1 MMINK
6 IPCLTLQRCVI
17 GMSATGLNP
26 HTISLIPKGV
36 QVFTPPLSSSPPL
49 KDSPFLNHRHS
60 KKFVKLCVFLMQ
72 PDAFLSLR
80 QSIRPGNQGGR
91 KEVSF
96 WLLFPRLS
104 SFSCLSSNFKR
115 FGEGFLSVRVLF
127 QENNALR
134 VYFWEEEDDMQ
145 VLRPLSCVHRIFH
158 W

>member
-1 MMINK
+1 M
-6 IPCLTLQRCVI
+6 PCLTLQRCVI

-26 HTISLIPKGV
+26 HTISLNPKRGA
-36 QVFTPPLSSSPPL
+36 FLYPSTLFLPPL

-72 PDAFLSLR
+72 PVALLSLR
-80 QSIRPGNQGGR
+80 QSIGPGNQGGR

-96 WLLFPRLS
+96 WLLFPGLS

-127 QENNALR
+127 QENNALT

-145 VLRPLSCVHRIFH
+145 VLRQLMSCSHRIFH